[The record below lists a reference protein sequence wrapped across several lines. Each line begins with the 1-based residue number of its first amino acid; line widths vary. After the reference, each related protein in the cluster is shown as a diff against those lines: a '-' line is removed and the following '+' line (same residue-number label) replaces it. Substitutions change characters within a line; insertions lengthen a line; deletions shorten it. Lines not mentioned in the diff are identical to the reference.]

1 MQAGLLRTLQLDW
14 IEADEPQVPK
24 AIDSD
29 GFLLRGQRSTT
40 ENKTAV
46 MSNKCGTETNH
57 TVKMHSATLDDIET
71 RKPAGQNPGN
81 ADLHRPR
88 T

>member
-1 MQAGLLRTLQLDW
+1 MQAALLRWSTIQLDW
-14 IEADEPQVPK
+14 IDADEPQVPK

-40 ENKTAV
+40 EIQTAV
-46 MSNKCGTETNH
+46 VN
-57 TVKMHSATLDDIET
+57 SATLDDIET